1 MEISPDMKSVKDGSD
16 KKEKQIKY
24 ESSEDLNK
32 PATWSDKINET
43 LRDEIKAT
51 HDAYKAILVDK
62 EKEND
67 ELCKIIDDDRESSD
81 KIESLYKVQI
91 DNLKSQVSE
100 LDVQNDQLKQ
110 ENSTFISSE
119 KEWIG
124 RTLKLE
130 FIFKKMIQAGAIQP
144 DHSEWVLPMF
154 EDIDIPHVPISTR
167 EEFVP
172 TALTGVVGD
181 SSEDE
186 DDNDDNEEIINII
199 TFNRRQESIPR
210 RNFIERIVPTENISL
225 TMIRDYFNHVYPE
238 TDDEGLEDSF
248 YGRAATFDDVTV
260 YPDPPGY
267 DSLPWYLRRFPTP
280 TENRAIAII
289 QTAWRNHQ

>member
-1 MEISPDMKSVKDGSD
+1 MEISPDMKWVKDGNEE
-16 KKEKQIKY
+16 KEKQVKT

-32 PATWSDKINET
+32 PATWSDKISKT
-43 LRDEIKAT
+43 LHEEIKAT

-62 EKEND
+62 ENEND
-67 ELCKIIDDDRESSD
+67 ELYKIIDEDRESSD

-100 LDVQNDQLKQ
+100 LDVQNDQNKQ
-110 ENSTFISSE
+110 EISTLISSE

-130 FIFKKMIQAGAIQP
+130 FIFNKMIQAGAIQP

-186 DDNDDNEEIINII
+186 DNNEEIINII
-199 TFNRRQESIPR
+199 RINPPNTRVIPR
-210 RNFIERIVPTENISL
+210 REHIERIVPTENISL

-280 TENRAIAII
+280 TENRAIVII
-289 QTAWRNHQ
+289 QNAWRNHQ

>member
-1 MEISPDMKSVKDGSD
+1 MEISSATSSMKWIKDDGDENS
-16 KKEKQIKY
+16 KKQ
-24 ESSEDLNK
+24 ESFDDLNK
-32 PATWSDKINET
+32 PGTWSDKKNET
-43 LRDEIKAT
+43 LKEELKAT
-51 HDAYKAILVDK
+51 HDAYKAILNDEREQTDTFNHLLEQERSERAK
-62 EKEND
+62 EKDKLESHIVNIETEND
-67 ELCKIIDDDRESSD
+67 QMKQELC
-81 KIESLYKVQI
+81 SL
-91 DNLKSQVSE
+91 
-100 LDVQNDQLKQ
+100 
-110 ENSTFISSE
+110 ISSE

-124 RTLKLE
+124 RTLKME

-181 SSEDE
+181 SSDE
-186 DDNDDNEEIINII
+186 DDNEDIINII
-199 TFNRRQESIPR
+199 RTNPPNTRVLPR
-210 RNFIERIVPTENISL
+210 REHTERIVPTENISAE
-225 TMIRDYFNHVYPE
+225 MIRDYFSHVYPE
-238 TDDEGLEDSF
+238 TDDEELEDSF
-248 YGRAATFDDVTV
+248 YGRAVTFGDVTV
-260 YPDPPGY
+260 YPYPPGY

>member
-1 MEISPDMKSVKDGSD
+1 MEISPDMKWDKDGND
-16 KKEKQIKY
+16 EKVKKLVKS
-24 ESSEDLNK
+24 ESFEDLNK

-100 LDVQNDQLKQ
+100 LDVLNDQLKQ
-110 ENSTFISSE
+110 ENSTLISSE
-119 KEWIG
+119 KDWIG
-124 RTLKLE
+124 RTLKME

-181 SSEDE
+181 SSDE
-186 DDNDDNEEIINII
+186 DDNEEIINII
-199 TFNRRQESIPR
+199 RVNPPNTRVLPR
-210 RNFIERIVPTENISL
+210 REHIERIVPTENISAE
-225 TMIRDYFNHVYPE
+225 MIRDYFNHVYPE
-238 TDDEGLEDSF
+238 TDDEELEDSF
-248 YGRAATFDDVTV
+248 YGRAVTFDDVTV

-280 TENRAIAII
+280 TENRAITII
-289 QTAWRNHQ
+289 QNAWRNRQ